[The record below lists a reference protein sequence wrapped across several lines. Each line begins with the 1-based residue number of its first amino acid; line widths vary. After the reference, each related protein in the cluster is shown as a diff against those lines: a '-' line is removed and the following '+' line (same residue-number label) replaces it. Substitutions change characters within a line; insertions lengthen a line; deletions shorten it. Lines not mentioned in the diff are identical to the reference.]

1 MRLSDWLVTRCCW
14 WLAIIRNHTKK
25 YFGDRLPV
33 ANCSECFDA
42 SFQSRREMWP
52 EEFAAYSWDRWMRR
66 NLLFFG
72 RKCGVLCRPSSSE
85 RRHLFLPAPQTCT
98 ECENVLE
105 RCARRICSK
114 ICQPA
119 LTKTKYLRPIKGV
132 SKVSNHATMGSISV
146 VVSKADVFRVDYF
159 EAWTAWIVPS
169 WLVTTI
175 RDVVSEPRM
184 VQDFVWMG
192 SCLKLKWSINH
203 WTYLYV
209 AWCGCYVCVRPFH
222 AVRAMPTWH
231 KVLSCTNRWPWWL
244 ICRGS
249 SGDLRCIYPKWS
261 AM

>member
-72 RKCGVLCRPSSSE
+72 RKCGVLCGPSSSE

-146 VVSKADVFRVDYF
+146 VVSQGGRVPRRLFWGLDGLDRAFLAGHYYKRRRFR
-159 EAWTAWIVPS
+159 A
-169 WLVTTI
+169 
-175 RDVVSEPRM
+175 RDGPG
-184 VQDFVWMG
+184 F
-192 SCLKLKWSINH
+192 CLN
-203 WTYLYV
+203 
-209 AWCGCYVCVRPFH
+209 G
-222 AVRAMPTWH
+222 
-231 KVLSCTNRWPWWL
+231 
-244 ICRGS
+244 
-249 SGDLRCIYPKWS
+249 
-261 AM
+261 